1 MTRSGRGFSQTQRM
15 HGGRGTDMANLEKQV
30 KALHAGPVLPTLL
43 QPKVKAWVESDYE
56 GTTAL
61 TQALLRHWFHTD
73 HEEAGFHPAQRMA
86 IETAIYVHEVLG
98 RTLPQ
103 DGGFLHSL
111 HVELGAPED
120 RDPLFAPWW
129 QESLPRYGFKL
140 ATGTGKTWVLQ
151 ALLVW
156 QVLNRLA
163 VDQGWDRGLDPSE
176 RAWRLSAFSKRC
188 LVVTPGLVV
197 HGRLLDAFLGPEDD
211 RGNRHLDKADLRRFR
226 DLFIPSEYRDAFY
239 GVFRPLDGR
248 SVIETTP
255 QPEAF
260 AAVVNWQA
268 LMDRSGD
275 EDETDN
281 PAGLLDIPRYGNV
294 TDRGNPRFLVLRE
307 WLAAAPDLVIYNDEA
322 HHTHTNDGGEE
333 GAWEDALSAIRA
345 EQVTQH
351 GITSG
356 FRGDFSAT
364 PFFQVS
370 AGRGKAKQPVRKW
383 FPHILCDYG
392 LGQAQKDMLVKQLW
406 IVKDPRLPEGEIP
419 RSEDGQLTETQRA
432 LLEVGLAKRRW
443 VEEAFTVLGVS
454 AVPKLMVVA
463 EDTSI
468 ADKVAAYLDQERV
481 GDFGLRSGATAVL
494 HSGRKGTLKPEEYDS
509 LRRRIFAA
517 DRRDDLQVIVN
528 VSMLQEGF
536 DVNSICVIVFLRA
549 GESSIL
555 VEQVIGRGLRLMFR
569 KESVEPELWAA
580 KVEAL
585 ANLQKHTEPMNAF
598 DMLYLVDHPKFRS
611 LVRETLEADGLDI
624 GEGEVNEAHSAA
636 GEMVTVEVDPARV
649 PSLDLA
655 WPLGF
660 VREDPPLPDVR
671 ELLKHGFQPFG
682 DQRMLDL
689 LRKNTGVLLSKE
701 HVESGTQVGFVVEL
715 SAEAQTALAKMADQL
730 VAGRSRGQSWLS
742 GQWTEMLEVVEQVA
756 SKHLFPRTNFD
767 PLKRDEDARVLRS
780 NEVTAHLKKQRE
792 DARDHWLAELQKAH
806 PSEVGVS
813 GWGWA
818 SNPELDGRTPI
829 LRGREPRKIAANRC
843 VFPAIFET
851 AQGGGFEKAFIQ
863 EVLEK
868 SAEVQAWFKP
878 LERRHS
884 LLLPYRTRFGE
895 LSRYWPDFV
904 VRTRDAMWLLET
916 KGARDKEQASVWDKA
931 KAALE
936 WCRTAGQVTP
946 PTPHPAGGP
955 WAQAKAWHYG
965 ILFDDQWDRRPAL
978 FEHLAQKAEAQ
989 TLAFLRGQGW
999 VEEGSL
1005 LSLMRE

>member
-1 MTRSGRGFSQTQRM
+1 
-15 HGGRGTDMANLEKQV
+15 MANLEKQV
-30 KALHAGPVLPTLL
+30 KALHTGPVLPPLL
-43 QPKVKAWVESDYE
+43 QPRVKAWAEGGYE
-56 GTTAL
+56 ATTSL
-61 TQALLRHWFHTD
+61 TQSLLRHWFHTD
-73 HEEAGFHPAQRMA
+73 HEEASFHPAQRMA

-98 RTLPQ
+98 RTMPEE
-103 DGGFLHSL
+103 GGFLHAL
-111 HVELGAPED
+111 HGELGAPED
-120 RDPLFAPWW
+120 RDELFGPWW
-129 QESLPRYGFKL
+129 QEPLPRYGFKL

-163 VDQGWDRGLDPSE
+163 VDQGWHQGLAPE
-176 RAWRLSAFSKRC
+176 ELAWRLKAYSTRC

-197 HGRLLDAFLGPEDD
+197 HGRLLDALLGLEDD
-211 RGNRHLDKADLRRFR
+211 RGNRHLEKADLRRFR
-226 DLFIPSEYRDAFY
+226 DLFLPVDYRDAFF
-239 GVFRPLDGR
+239 GAFRPMDGR
-248 SVIETTP
+248 SVMETTP

-260 AAVVNWQA
+260 AVVVNWQA

-275 EDETDN
+275 EDDTEN
-281 PAGLLDIPRYGNV
+281 AAELLDIPKYGSV
-294 TDRGNPRFLVLRE
+294 TDRGNPRYLVLRE
-307 WLAAAPDLVIYNDEA
+307 WLAAEPDLVIYNDEA
-322 HHTHTNDGGEE
+322 HHTHTNQGGEE
-333 GAWEDALSAIRA
+333 GAWEEALTAIRA
-345 EQVTQH
+345 EQMTLH
-351 GITSG
+351 GAPSG

-392 LGQAQKDMLVKQLW
+392 LAQAQKDMLVKQLW

-443 VEEAFTVLGVS
+443 VEEAFTVLGVEG
-454 AVPKLMVVA
+454 VPKLMVVA
-463 EDTSI
+463 EDTAI
-468 ADKVAAYLDQERV
+468 ADKVAAYLEQERV
-481 GDFGLRSGATAVL
+481 GDFGLNSGATAVL
-494 HSGRKGTLKPEEYDS
+494 HSQLRGASKGQMPKEEYNT

-569 KESVEPELWAA
+569 KESVEADLWAA

-585 ANLQKHTEPMNAF
+585 ANLKEHKEPLNAF

-611 LVRETLEADGLDI
+611 IVRETLEADGLDI
-624 GEGEVNEAHSAA
+624 GEGEVDESRSAA
-636 GEMVTVEVDPARV
+636 GEMTTVEVAEDRV
-649 PSLDLA
+649 PKLDLA

-671 ELLKHGFQPFG
+671 ELLKHGFKPFG
-682 DQRMLDL
+682 DQGMLNL

-701 HVESGTQVGFVVEL
+701 HVDSGTQVGFVVEL

-730 VAGRSRGQSWLS
+730 VQSRSRGQSWLS
-742 GQWTEMLEVVEQVA
+742 AQWAEMLEVVEQVA

-767 PLKRDEDARVLRS
+767 PLRRDEDARVLRS
-780 NEVTAHLKKQRE
+780 NEVTAHLKKQLE
-792 DARDHWLAELQKAH
+792 DARDHWLIEVQKAH

-818 SNPELDGRTPI
+818 SDPELDHRRPV
-829 LRGREPRKIAANRC
+829 LRGREPRKIASTRC

-851 AQGGGFEKAFIQ
+851 AQGGGLEKAFVQ

-868 SAEVQAWFKP
+868 SAEVQSWFKP

-884 LLLPYRTRFGE
+884 LYLHYRTRFGE

-904 VRTRDAMWLLET
+904 VRTRDAMWLIET
-916 KGARDKEQASVWDKA
+916 KGARDREQAAIWDKA

-936 WCRTAGQVTP
+936 WCRTACQVVP
-946 PTPHPAGGP
+946 PGLHPDGSLWRQP
-955 WAQAKAWHYG
+955 QAWRYG
-965 ILFDDQWDRRPAL
+965 ILFDDKWDRKPAL
-978 FEHLAQKAEAQ
+978 FEHLAQLAEAQ
-989 TLAFLRGQGW
+989 TLAYLRGQGW

-1005 LSLMRE
+1005 LSLMLE